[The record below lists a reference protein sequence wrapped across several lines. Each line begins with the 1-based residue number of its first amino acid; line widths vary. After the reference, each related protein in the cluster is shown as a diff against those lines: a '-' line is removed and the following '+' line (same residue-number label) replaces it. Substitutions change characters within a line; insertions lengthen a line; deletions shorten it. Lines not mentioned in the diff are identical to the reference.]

1 MAQVDREPIER
12 RAEAVL
18 AEVDDYL
25 WAERK
30 PPIPVEHIAD
40 SWFGLHVCERSPEE
54 MRAAPGAPEL
64 GPEDTLSGLLLP
76 GRMEIWVNAEEAERW
91 PTRRRFTIAHEIGHW
106 VMHRG
111 YSRRCSA
118 AARAIQ
124 PDEREVEGPDIE
136 EEASIFAASLLMP
149 RELMKTYW
157 ERCGHRHDA
166 MCQIFKASGAA
177 MGRRLHTAL

>member
-1 MAQVDREPIER
+1 MGAAIDREPIER
-12 RAEAVL
+12 EAEALLGAL
-18 AEVDDYL
+18 APYI
-25 WAERK
+25 WAEPK
-30 PPIPVEHIAD
+30 PPIPIDEIAD
-40 SWFGLHVCERSPEE
+40 SHFGLHVCERSPEE

-64 GPEDTLSGLLLP
+64 GPDDVLSGLLLP
-76 GRMEIWVNAEEAERW
+76 SRMEIWVNAEEAEEW
-91 PTRRRFTIAHEIGHW
+91 PSRRRFTIAHEIGHW

-111 YSRRCSA
+111 QQTLFCRGRG
-118 AARAIQ
+118 IQ

-149 RELMKTYW
+149 RELMRTYW

-166 MCQIFKASGAA
+166 MCKIFKSSGAA